1 MDARTAILARL
12 VDALNRSQREP
23 APPVPRD
30 YIQVGE
36 NAPGSAPVVDAMVES
51 LEDYGARVRQEKNKA
66 GIGDAIDDLLGEA
79 RSVVVPEGL
88 PAYFLEAAA
97 RNGRDVRVDT
107 PEKPLTKAELDATD
121 AVLTASRLG
130 IAISGTIVLDGE
142 PDQGRRAITLVPDKH
157 IIVVERKSIVTTVP
171 EAVAVLNEH
180 PTRPLTW
187 IAGPSATSDIELV
200 RINGVHGPRN
210 LGVVIAH

>member
-88 PAYFLEAAA
+88 PAYFFEAAA

-142 PDQGRRAITLVPDKH
+142 SDQGRRAITLVPDKH

>member
-12 VDALNRSQREP
+12 VDALDRSQREP

-88 PAYFLEAAA
+88 PAYFFEAAA

>member
-12 VDALNRSQREP
+12 ADALERSQREP

-36 NAPGSAPVVDAMVES
+36 DAPGSAPVVDAMVDS
-51 LEDYGARVRQEKNKA
+51 LEDYGARVRREKNKA

-88 PAYFLEAAA
+88 PAHFIEAA
-97 RNGRDVRVDT
+97 GRHGRQVRIDT
-107 PEKPLTKAELDATD
+107 RENPLTKAELDATD
-121 AVLTASRLG
+121 AVLTSSRLG

-142 PDQGRRAITLVPDKH
+142 PDQGRRAITLVPDTH
-157 IIVVERKSIVTTVP
+157 IIVVERQSIVSTVP
-171 EAVAVLNEH
+171 EAVGVLNEH

>member
-12 VDALNRSQREP
+12 VDALDRSQREP

-88 PAYFLEAAA
+88 PAYFFEAAA

-142 PDQGRRAITLVPDKH
+142 SDQGRRAITLVPDKH

>member
-12 VDALNRSQREP
+12 VDALDRSQREP

-36 NAPGSAPVVDAMVES
+36 NAPGSEPVVEAMVES
-51 LEDYGARVRQEKNKA
+51 LEDYGARVRQETDEA
-66 GIGDAIDDLLGEA
+66 GIAEAIDDLLGEA
-79 RSVVVPEGL
+79 RSVVVPSGL
-88 PAYFLEAAA
+88 PEYFLEAS
-97 RNGRDVRVDT
+97 RRRGREVRIDT
-107 PEKPLTKAELDATD
+107 RENPLTKAELDATD
-121 AVLTASRLG
+121 AVLTSSRLG
-130 IAISGTIVLDGE
+130 IAISGTIVLDGQE
-142 PDQGRRAITLVPDKH
+142 DQGRRAITLVPDTH
-157 IIVVERKSIVTTVP
+157 IIVVERDSIVTTVP
-171 EAVAVLNEH
+171 EAVAVLNEN

>member
-12 VDALNRSQREP
+12 VAALDRSQREP
-23 APPVPRD
+23 APPVPRE
-30 YIQVGE
+30 YNQVGE
-36 NAPGSAPVVDAMVES
+36 NGPGTAPVVDAMVDS
-51 LEDYGARVRQEKNKA
+51 LEDYGARVRREKNKA
-66 GIGDAIDDLLGEA
+66 GIADAIDDLLGEA
-79 RSVVVPEGL
+79 RTVVVPAGL
-88 PAYFLEAAA
+88 PDYFVEAAG
-97 RNGRDVRVDT
+97 RNGREVRVDT
-107 PEKPLTKAELDATD
+107 SENPLTKAELDATD
-121 AVLTASRLG
+121 AVLTSSRLG

-142 PDQGRRAITLVPDKH
+142 ADQGRRAITLVPDKH
-157 IIVVERKSIVTTVP
+157 IIVVERKSVVATVP
-171 EAVAVLNEH
+171 EAVTVLNEH